1 MPGTAWRRVLGH
13 MGRAADLAGCAACYS
28 PTFAEYSASVT
39 GSIQV
44 A

>member
-1 MPGTAWRRVLGH
+1 MARRDVLGYVD
-13 MGRAADLAGCAACYS
+13 RAANLTGRAACYS